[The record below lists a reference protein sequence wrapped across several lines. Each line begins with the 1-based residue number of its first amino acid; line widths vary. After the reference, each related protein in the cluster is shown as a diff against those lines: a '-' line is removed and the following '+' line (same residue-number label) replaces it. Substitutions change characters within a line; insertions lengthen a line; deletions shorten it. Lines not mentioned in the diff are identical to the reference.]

1 MKNTIMTKT
10 KTFCMILCVML
21 LISSVSFAE
30 SASRDGWEIC
40 ADHIIVYAGEEVL
53 ELAPYLLVRSSTPKD
68 DSSFEISLEIHK
80 AEESIGGIWIEE
92 TEEAGRLTFSNSG
105 SCTCVTPGCYLH
117 LLMMISYLNMDFTDD
132 ELMVYRYLPNVLPI
146 VDEFLGNRELLDSIL
161 GALGA
166 AEREGDTLHCRIPL
180 MEGLEISFDLC
191 VTYSND
197 MPELFDMTQK
207 TDVALNIREGFFGS
221 EHMAIAEDE
230 LLVKLLEDESF
241 MNLFILLSSI
251 PVA

>member
-10 KTFCMILCVML
+10 FCMILCIAL
-21 LISSVSFAE
+21 LISGASFAE
-30 SASRDGWEIC
+30 SASRDGWEIR
-40 ADHIIVYAGEEVL
+40 ADHIVVYAGEEVL

-117 LLMMISYLNMDFTDD
+117 LLMMISYLNMDLTDD
-132 ELMVYRYLPNVLPI
+132 ELMVYQYLPNVLPI

-166 AEREGDTLHCRIPL
+166 AEREGDTLHCRIAV

-191 VTYSND
+191 VTYSDD

-230 LLVKLLEDESF
+230 LLGKLLEDESF